1 MKFTYDPRYNIAY
14 IRFQEKGPEVESI
27 RISDEF
33 VVDVS
38 PDGKVYG
45 IELLNANQQ
54 LQREGEGKLLF
65 INEATSQK
73 AEVVL

>member
-1 MKFTYDPRYNIAY
+1 MKFTYDPHYNIAY

-54 LQREGEGKLLF
+54 LQREGGREDPVHK
-65 INEATSQK
+65 
-73 AEVVL
+73 